1 MEVRDQEDRTA
12 RRRVLDLSV
21 VQVSASALAAI
32 VGAVLAS
39 ELNVY
44 GTVIGAAV
52 VSVGATCG
60 GAVFQHVF
68 RRTGEEI
75 RSRVPAGAVP
85 RPGGA
90 PTRVTAA
97 TAVATPAEAPVEAGE
112 SVTTYRSGRRLRPR
126 GWKGYALLIGL
137 VFVLAMGVV
146 TAVERVADKP
156 LAAIVKNEPGS
167 GTSLGGGSVGKQN
180 QDPVQTP
187 SGRPS
192 GGASTDPS
200 GTPSSSA
207 GPDPSTSPT
216 PSPTPSGGTSGSAD
230 PTPTGSVPTGGG
242 STAPGS
248 GQDAA
253 STAPTP

>member
-1 MEVRDQEDRTA
+1 MEERDQEDRTA

-97 TAVATPAEAPVEAGE
+97 TAVATPAEAGE

-126 GWKGYALLIGL
+126 GWKGYALLTGL

-207 GPDPSTSPT
+207 GPDPTTTPT

>member
-1 MEVRDQEDRTA
+1 MEEQDQEDRTA

-97 TAVATPAEAPVEAGE
+97 TAAATAAEAGE

-126 GWKGYALLIGL
+126 GWKGYALLTGL

-207 GPDPSTSPT
+207 GPDPTTTPT
-216 PSPTPSGGTSGSAD
+216 PSPTPSGGTSSSAD

>member
-1 MEVRDQEDRTA
+1 MEERDQEDRTA
-12 RRRVLDLSV
+12 KRRVLDLSV
-21 VQVSASALAAI
+21 IQVSASALAAI

-75 RSRVPAGAVP
+75 RSRVPAATVSK
-85 RPGGA
+85 PGGG
-90 PTRVTAA
+90 PTPVTAA
-97 TAVATPAEAPVEAGE
+97 ARPTGAEDRE
-112 SVTTYRSGRRLRPR
+112 SVTTYRSGRRLYPR
-126 GWKGYALLIGL
+126 SWKGYALLTGL

-156 LAAIVKNEPGS
+156 LAAIVRNESGS
-167 GTSLGGGSVGKQN
+167 GTSLGGGSVGNQN
-180 QDPVQTP
+180 QNPDPAQTP
-187 SGRPS
+187 SGQPS

-200 GTPSSSA
+200 STPSSTA
-207 GPDPSTSPT
+207 TPDPTTT
-216 PSPTPSGGTSGSAD
+216 PSHTPSGGTSSSAD
-230 PTPTGSVPTGGG
+230 PTPSGSAPTGGG
-242 STAPGS
+242 STSPGA
-248 GQDAA
+248 GYDAA
-253 STAPTP
+253 TTPPSP